1 MLTIEF
7 WFPQERSGNV
17 MVSIVMETITEIILN
32 LMVFMGTV
40 LVVMGIS
47 GLY

>member
-7 WFPQERSGNV
+7 WFPQERSSNV
-17 MVSIVMETITEIILN
+17 MVSIIMETITEIILN